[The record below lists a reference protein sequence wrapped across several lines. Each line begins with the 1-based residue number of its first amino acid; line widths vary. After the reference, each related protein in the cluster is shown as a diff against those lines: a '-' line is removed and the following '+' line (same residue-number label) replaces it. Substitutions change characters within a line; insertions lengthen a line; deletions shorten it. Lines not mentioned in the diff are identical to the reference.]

1 MHPIP
6 VALFQLGWCL
16 TGGGRVSSWCWGR
29 ASLFP
34 TARWL
39 FGKAGAGAFQEPGN
53 PHPLGRLVLSGV
65 ELDGWKTELKMAL
78 PGQWAGVGRKQL
90 LLSTVQP
97 PGACGEGDGLSPFL
111 DGLWPRWVYL
121 LPCTQGSSKGPT
133 TLVRLGLVGGLMSQ
147 SLVGLLLQK
156 SSLHQNPT
164 EIMLWVVSTVWA
176 PWWLP

>member
-1 MHPIP
+1 MVHPIP

-53 PHPLGRLVLSGV
+53 PHPLERLVLSGV

-121 LPCTQGSSKGPT
+121 LPCTQGPPPW
-133 TLVRLGLVGGLMSQ
+133 LGWDWWGVNVPVPGGIAVAKVLSPPESNRNNAVGGEH
-147 SLVGLLLQK
+147 SLGSMVATLSLL
-156 SSLHQNPT
+156 
-164 EIMLWVVSTVWA
+164 
-176 PWWLP
+176 